1 MATPLGTN
9 VVTSIVRQHIMPT
22 IVDNVYN
29 SNPIFFRINRS
40 KRFIKGGTQ
49 IEVPVMYAR
58 FGNGG
63 AYSGYDSL
71 NVAPN
76 DTVKTVSFDWKQYYV
91 PVSLDGLTLI
101 KTDSPEAIADII
113 KLQFAQAEME
123 MAENLATDL
132 FAKGNS
138 NTKAIDSLFWAVDSG
153 NPGGS
158 LGNYGGIDRTTNSWW
173 ASNET
178 ATSQAVSMVNLQA
191 LFSDVSE
198 GGRHPSIIVSGQDQ
212 YNRYWKLA
220 TDNQSVQQG
229 PVAYDEQLYAG
240 GFTNLL
246 FNGVP
251 WVVDSHVTAGV
262 GSDTVVYMLNE
273 DYIYWAVSPRAD
285 MTIEDFQTPIT
296 QDAMS
301 TKMLWAGNLVVTNCK
316 RQGKHTQF
324 SS

>member
-9 VVTSIVRQHIMPT
+9 VVTSIVRRHIMST

-29 SNPIFFRINRS
+29 ANPLFFRINKS
-40 KRFIKGGTQ
+40 KRFIKGGYQ
-49 IEVPVMYAR
+49 IEVPVMYGR

-71 NVAPN
+71 NVSPN
-76 DTVKTVSFDWKQYYV
+76 DTIKTIAFDWKQYYV

-123 MAENLATDL
+123 MAENLGADM
-132 FAKGNS
+132 FAFTQGAKTIDS
-138 NTKAIDSLFWAVDSG
+138 LDRAIDS
-153 NPGGS
+153 GGT
-158 LGNYGGIDRTTNSWW
+158 YGGIDRSTNTWW

-178 ATSQAVSMVNLQA
+178 TASTSMSLSSLNT
-191 LFSDVSE
+191 LFTAASE

-212 YNRYWKLA
+212 YNRYYNLGKA
-220 TDNQSVQQG
+220 VQSIQQG
-229 PVAYDEQLYAG
+229 PMAYDEQLYAG

-246 FNGVP
+246 FNGIP
-251 WVVDSHVTAGV
+251 WVVDPHVRDQSGALNGT
-262 GSDTVVYMLNE
+262 SSTVYFINE
-273 DYIYWAVSPRAD
+273 DFLYWCVSPRGD

-301 TKMLWAGNLVVTNCK
+301 TKMLWAGNLIVTNCK
-316 RQGKHTQF
+316 RQAKHSLF
-324 SS
+324 VD

>member
-9 VVTSIVRQHIMPT
+9 VITSIVRQHIMPT

-49 IEVPVMYAR
+49 IEVPVMYGR

-71 NVAPN
+71 NVSPN
-76 DTVKTVSFDWKQYYV
+76 DTIKTVAFDWKQYYV

-123 MAENLATDL
+123 MAENLGTDL
-132 FAKGNS
+132 FAEGNT
-138 NTKAIDSLFWAVDSG
+138 NTKTIDSIFWATDGS

-158 LGNYGGIDRTTNSWW
+158 IGNYGGISRSTNTWW
-173 ASNET
+173 AGQET
-178 ATSQAVSMVNLQA
+178 NAATTLSRATLNDQFTLA
-191 LFSDVSE
+191 SE
-198 GGRHPSIIVSGQDQ
+198 GGRHPTIIVSGQDQ
-212 YNRYWKLA
+212 YNKYYNVA
-220 TDNQSVQQG
+220 VAGQTVQQG
-229 PVAYDEQLYAG
+229 PVAYDEMLYSG

-251 WVVDSHVTAGV
+251 WVVDSHVTAGQS
-262 GSDTVVYMLNE
+262 GTHVYMLNE

-285 MTIEDFQTPIT
+285 MMIEDFQTPIT

-301 TKMLWAGNLVVTNCK
+301 TKMLWAGNLVVTNCS
-316 RQGKHTQF
+316 RQSKHDNYNA
-324 SS
+324 